1 MPFMNNKEH
10 HLAFGPVPSRR
21 LGMSLGLN
29 IIPAKTCSY
38 GCVYCQIGATTEKT
52 IEPRAF
58 FEPAKVADAAAE
70 QVRRVRVKGGA
81 IDYLSF
87 VPDGEPTLD
96 VHLGETIAALEPL
109 GIPIAVITNGSLLHR
124 PEVRRRLAG
133 ADWVSV
139 KVDTVDE
146 AAWRRV
152 NGPKYELEQGLVLE
166 GVQAFAREYGGTL
179 MTDTMLIEG
188 LNDGAEQVAAT
199 AAFIAQLAPRTAYIG
214 VPTRPTAERAATGAS
229 ESALTRAYE
238 VFSARVSRVELLI
251 GHEGEG
257 FAHTGEAR
265 ADILSITAVHPMREV
280 AVREL
285 LEKDG
290 AGWDVVEAL
299 LASGELETVD
309 QGGEL
314 FYLRPLPNPPS
325 RTRG

>member
-1 MPFMNNKEH
+1 
-10 HLAFGPVPSRR
+10 
-21 LGMSLGLN
+21 MSLGLN

-52 IEPRAF
+52 LEPRAF
-58 FEPAKVADAAAE
+58 FEPEQIADAAAE
-70 QVRRVRVKGGA
+70 QVRRVRAKGGA

-96 VHLGETIAALEPL
+96 VHLGETIAALKPL
-109 GIPIAVITNGSLLHR
+109 GIPIAVITNSSLLHR
-124 PEVRRRLAG
+124 PEVRRRLMG

-139 KVDTVDE
+139 KVDTVDA

-152 NGPKYELEQGLVLE
+152 NAPKYELEHGLVLE

-199 AAFIAQLAPRTAYIG
+199 AAFVARLAPRTAYIA
-214 VPTRPTAERAATGAS
+214 VPTRPTADRGAS
-229 ESALTRAYE
+229 GAGQATVTRAYE
-238 VFSARVSRVELLI
+238 AFAARLPSVELLI

-285 LEKDG
+285 LDKDG
-290 AGWDVVEAL
+290 AGWEVVESL
-299 LASGELETVD
+299 LARGELETVD
-309 QGGEL
+309 QGGER
-314 FYLRPLPNPPS
+314 FYLRPLPKP
-325 RTRG
+325 